1 MDAPG
6 MPARSAGLFLVL
18 AAVVYDALIT
28 LAVLFAAASVAVAVN
43 AGDAIPAGSV
53 WFELYLLAAAAP
65 YFAWCWTHGGQ
76 TLGMR
81 AWRLRI
87 QRRDGGTPRWGE
99 ALLRYAGALLSW
111 AALGL
116 GFLWIGIDR
125 ERMSWHDRLS
135 ATRIV
140 RE

>member
-1 MDAPG
+1 VPAAPG
-6 MPARSAGLFLVL
+6 GAGSLFLVL
-18 AAVVYDALIT
+18 AAVVYDALVT
-28 LAVLFAAASVAVAVN
+28 LAVLFAAATVAVAVN
-43 AGDAIPAGSV
+43 AGDAIPAGSL

-87 QRRDGGTPRWGE
+87 QRRGGGTPRWGE
-99 ALLRYAGALLSW
+99 ALLRYLGALLSW

>member
-53 WFELYLLAAAAP
+53 WFELY
-65 YFAWCWTHGGQ
+65 FAWCWTHGGQ

-99 ALLRYAGALLSW
+99 ALLRYAAALLSW

-125 ERMSWHDRLS
+125 KRMSWHDRLS

>member
-1 MDAPG
+1 MDELG
-6 MPARSAGLFLVL
+6 MPARAAGLFLVL
-18 AAVVYDALIT
+18 AAVVYDALVT
-28 LAVLFAAASVAVAVN
+28 LAVLFAAATAAVAVN
-43 AGDAIPAGSV
+43 AGNAIPAGSV

-87 QRRDGGTPRWGE
+87 QRRGGGTPRWGE
-99 ALLRYAGALLSW
+99 ALLRYVGALLSW